1 MIDAINAE
9 QQYINDRV
17 NGVETR
23 PLIDIL
29 HDYDFTSLDEY
40 YLAKKEWQLQN
51 CGMVEQHCDASEFPM
66 KFSTFVYLKQP
77 TLLFGDSDKTFIYHG
92 NEEYNTQAV
101 KELDIPVYEIG
112 YEGGTIVG
120 TAGDLSIG
128 VFYPD
133 TIDLRS
139 DYILDKISSILQN
152 HGIAAQVDNND
163 ILVDGKKVLGSAHL
177 TSNGF
182 FVFVAYVSFSDK
194 SELIQKVCGTAA
206 KAPSYLTGIS
216 RSELIRGMSEWLV

>member
-29 HDYDFTSLDEY
+29 KDYDFTSLDEY

-101 KELDIPVYEIG
+101 KELGIPVYEIG

-120 TAGDLSIG
+120 AAGDLSIG

-139 DYILDKISSILQN
+139 DYLLDKIASILQN
-152 HGIAAQVDNND
+152 YGIAAQIDSND
-163 ILVDGKKVLGSAHL
+163 ILVDRKKVLGSAHL
-177 TSNGF
+177 ASNGF

-194 SELIQKVCGTAA
+194 TELVQKICGTAA

-216 RSELIRGMSEWLV
+216 RNELIRGLNEWLV

>member
-1 MIDAINAE
+1 M
-9 QQYINDRV
+9 
-17 NGVETR
+17 
-23 PLIDIL
+23 
-29 HDYDFTSLDEY
+29 
-40 YLAKKEWQLQN
+40 
-51 CGMVEQHCDASEFPM
+51 C
-66 KFSTFVYLKQP
+66 LKQP

-92 NEEYNTQAV
+92 NEEYNAQTV

-120 TAGDLSIG
+120 AAGDLSIG
-128 VFYPD
+128 IFYPD

-139 DYILDKISSILQN
+139 DYILDKIASILQN

-163 ILVDGKKVLGSAHL
+163 VLVDGKKVLGSAHL

-182 FVFVAYVSFSDK
+182 FVFVAYASFSDK
-194 SELIQKVCGTAA
+194 SELIQKICGNAA